1 MEMGKIRELIGQMTL
16 EEKASLCAGK
26 DFWHL
31 RGIERLGIP
40 SVMVTDGP
48 HGLRKQVESADHLGL
63 NSSETAICF
72 PAGCALASSFDP
84 ELAMTLGTELGKLAQ
99 AENVST
105 VLGPAMN
112 IKRSPL
118 CGRNFEYYSED
129 PLVSSEIAAG
139 TIKGVQSQNVG
150 TSPKHFLANN
160 QEYFRMTSNSVVD
173 EKTLR
178 EIYLASFEGAVKAA
192 RPWTVMC
199 SYNKINGTYASEN
212 KTYLTD
218 ILRDEWGFDGYVM
231 TDWGACDDPVDSLA
245 AGLDLEM
252 PGPGTDNVKRIKEAV
267 ENGRLDEALVN
278 QAVERIL
285 NIVFRYV
292 DNHDANAVYDFDNG
306 HATARKIE
314 AESAVL
320 LKNKDSVLP
329 LKAGESVA
337 FIGKYVKAPR
347 FQGGGSSHINPYK
360 VSSVWDEIGGR
371 PDITYAEGFVEK
383 DAATEDERLAE
394 NQRINE
400 AVAAAKN
407 ADKAV
412 IFAGLPDAF
421 ESEGFDRSKLDMPEC
436 QNRLIAAVAAVQS
449 NTIVVL
455 HNGSPVTMPW
465 TCDVKGILEMYLG
478 GEAVGLAAADILYGK
493 ANPCGRL
500 AETFPLRL
508 EDTPAYPYYGVEKDD
523 VVYRE
528 GSLVGYRYYE
538 TMKKDVLFPFGYGL
552 SYTNF
557 AYANLQV
564 DKTEINDTDEIK
576 VTVDVTNTGSLAGK
590 EVVQLYVGADSI
602 GQVRPIRELRG
613 FSKVSLEPGETK
625 TVALTLN
632 KRSFAQWNTAM
643 HDWYVTT
650 GTYKI
655 QIGTSAAAIVLE
667 KEVTVTST
675 AVPKTKFTVNSPLGD
690 LMAHPVAKNILMQA
704 MAPMMS
710 GMGMNASDVSEGS
723 DIMSAEAMQAMA
735 AAMPLRALLSFS
747 PDAKIE
753 QMEQL
758 VAAVNQAVENAGSL
772 GHAQS

>member
-1 MEMGKIRELIGQMTL
+1 MEQKQIQELMGQMTL
-16 EEKASLCAGK
+16 EEKASLCAGA

-31 RGIERLGIP
+31 RGIDRLGIP
-40 SVMVTDGP
+40 QVMVTDGP
-48 HGLRKQVESADHLGL
+48 HGLRKQVASADHLGL
-63 NSSETAICF
+63 NASETAICF

-84 ELAMTLGTELGKLAQ
+84 ELAKTLGTELGKLAQ
-99 AENVST
+99 AEDVST

-129 PLVSSEIAAG
+129 PLVSSSIAAG
-139 TIKGVQSQNVG
+139 TIEGVQSQNVG
-150 TSPKHFLANN
+150 ACPKHFLANN

-178 EIYLASFEGAVKAA
+178 ELYLASFEGAVKAA
-192 RPWTVMC
+192 KPWTLMC
-199 SYNKINGTYASEN
+199 SYNRINGTYACEN

-252 PGPGTDNVKRIKEAV
+252 PGPGNDNVKRICEAV
-267 ENGRLDEALVN
+267 QSGRLDEALVN

-285 NIVFRYV
+285 TIVMRYV
-292 DNHDANAVYDFDNG
+292 ENHDANAVYDFANG
-306 HATARKIE
+306 HESARRIE

-320 LKNKDSVLP
+320 LKNEDHVLP
-329 LKAGESVA
+329 LNEAEHVA
-337 FIGKYVKAPR
+337 IIGKYAKAPR
-347 FQGGGSSHINPYK
+347 YQGGGSSHINPYK
-360 VSSVWDEIGGR
+360 VSSVWDAIG
-371 PDITYAEGFVEK
+371 DLDTVSYAEGFVEK
-383 DAATEDERLAE
+383 EAVTEEEVQQEAAMI
-394 NQRINE
+394 QE
-400 AVAAAKN
+400 AVAMAKK

-421 ESEGFDRSKLDMPEC
+421 ESEGFDRKKLDMPQG
-436 QNRLIAAVAAVQS
+436 QNRLIEAVAAVQP

-465 TCDVKGILEMYLG
+465 LGDVKGVLEMYLG

-528 GSLVGYRYYE
+528 CSLVGYRYYE
-538 TMKKDVLFPFGYGL
+538 TMKKNVLFPFGYGL
-552 SYTNF
+552 SYTTF
-557 AYANLQV
+557 AYDNLNV
-564 DKTEINDTDEIK
+564 SKTEFNDTEEIT
-576 VTVDVTNTGSLAGK
+576 VTVDVTNTGKMAGK
-590 EVVQLYVGADSI
+590 EVVQLYVAADSVDE
-602 GQVRPIRELRG
+602 VRPVRELRG
-613 FSKVSLEPGETK
+613 FKKVALEAGETK
-625 TVALTLN
+625 TVSLTLS
-632 KRSFAQWNTAM
+632 KRSFAQWNTAI
-643 HDWYVTT
+643 HDWYVTS
-650 GTYKI
+650 GTYKL
-655 QIGTSAAAIVLE
+655 QVGTCASDMVLE

-675 AVPKTKFTVNSPLGD
+675 AVPKVRFTVNSPMGD
-690 LMAHPVAKNILMQA
+690 MMKHPVAGQVLMQA
-704 MAPMMS
+704 MAPMMGS
-710 GMGMNASDVSEGS
+710 MGVNKDEMSEGS

-747 PDAKIE
+747 PDAKLE

-758 VAAVNQAVENAGSL
+758 VNAINQAIENA
-772 GHAQS
+772 

>member
-1 MEMGKIRELIGQMTL
+1 MEQGKIRDLIAQMTL

-31 RGIERLGIP
+31 RGIDRLGIP

-129 PLVSSEIAAG
+129 PLVSSAIATG

-178 EIYLASFEGAVKAA
+178 EIYLASFEGAIKAA

-199 SYNKINGTYASEN
+199 SYNRINGTYASEN

-252 PGPGTDNVKRIKEAV
+252 PGPGNDNVRRIKEAV
-267 ENGRLDEALVN
+267 ENGRLSEALVD

-292 DNHDANAVYDFDNG
+292 ENHDENAVYDFDNG
-306 HATARKIE
+306 HAIARKIE

-320 LKNKDSVLP
+320 LKNEDAVLP
-329 LKAGESVA
+329 IKDGESVA
-337 FIGKYVKAPR
+337 LIGKYVKEPR
-347 FQGGGSSHINPYK
+347 YQGGGSSHINPYK
-360 VSSVWDEIGGR
+360 ISSVWDEIGGR
-371 PDITYAEGFVEK
+371 TGISYAEGFVET
-383 DAATEDERLAE
+383 DAVTDDDRLAE
-394 NQRINE
+394 EKRIME
-400 AVAAAKN
+400 AVAIAKN
-407 ADKAV
+407 AHKAV

-421 ESEGFDRSKLDMPEC
+421 ESEGFDRKKLDMPSG
-436 QNRLIAAVAAVQS
+436 QNRLIAAVAAVQP
-449 NTIVVL
+449 NTVVVL

-465 TCDVKGILEMYLG
+465 IDDVKGVLEMYLG
-478 GEAVGLAAADILYGK
+478 GEAVGLATADLLYGK

-500 AETFPLRL
+500 AETFPLCL

-552 SYTNF
+552 SYTSF
-557 AYANLQV
+557 ACANLHI
-564 DKTEINDTDEIK
+564 DKNEFNDTEEIT
-576 VTVDVTNTGSLAGK
+576 VTVDVTNTGALAGK

-602 GQVRPIRELRG
+602 GQVRPVRELRG
-613 FSKVSLEPGETK
+613 FQKVSLAPGETK
-625 TVALTLN
+625 TVAFTLN

-643 HDWYVTT
+643 HDWHVTT
-650 GTYKI
+650 GAYKI
-655 QIGTSAAAIVLE
+655 QIGASAADIVLE
-667 KEVTVTST
+667 KEVTVIST
-675 AVPKTKFTVNSPLGD
+675 TIPKTKFTVNSPMGD
-690 LMAHPVAKNILMQA
+690 LMAHPAAKEILMQA

-710 GMGMNASDVSEGS
+710 GMGVSSSDVSEGS
-723 DIMSAEAMQAMA
+723 DIMSAEAMQAMVT
-735 AAMPLRALLSFS
+735 AMPLRALLSFS

-758 VAAVNQAVENAGSL
+758 VAAINQAVESAS
-772 GHAQS
+772 